1 MEGAAIGVLVY
12 IGFSLIIGALAARKV
27 KTAEDFMIAG
37 KSLSLSL
44 SIAAVFATWFGAE
57 TILGVAAE
65 VSHKGLMGAIVDPF
79 GAALCLFLVG
89 VFIIKPL
96 YKLNLLT
103 LGDFFRVRFGSR
115 VELVASILM
124 ILSYLGWI
132 AGQMVAIG
140 VLANLLLGSNLTYAT
155 LIGSFWVI
163 FYTFWGGM
171 WSVATLDFFQN
182 LIIVAGLVAV
192 VCFVFLFRNFEFPG
206 QALPENYFI
215 PYPRGGNSVQ
225 WLNYFAAWITIG
237 LGSIPQQDVF
247 QRVMAAKSEK
257 AALVSTLVGASLYL
271 TVGLL
276 PVLLAVYIRIAHPAM
291 VLASSQD
298 PEKLQALIPQY
309 IINQTPPAL
318 GWLFLGALFSAI
330 FSTASGAILA
340 AASVLSENIVKR
352 IAPNL
357 SPKSFLRAS
366 RWSVV
371 VVSIVSLSLALMDS
385 NIHSLVA
392 DSSAISLV
400 SLFIPLALGIFTP
413 KLWNSEALITGM
425 FAGLAIWMAAKYA
438 QSSIDPLIYGLIAC
452 FLVVG
457 AGEIAAQLFKNKTK
471 I

>member
-1 MEGAAIGVLVY
+1 MEGTAIGVLAY
-12 IGFSLIIGALAARKV
+12 IGFSLIIGALAAGKV

-37 KSLSLSL
+37 KSLPFSLAT
-44 SIAAVFATWFGAE
+44 AAVFATWFGAE

-65 VSHKGLMGAIVDPF
+65 VSHKGLIGAIVDPL

-103 LGDFFRVRFGSR
+103 LGDFFRVRFGSG
-115 VELVASILM
+115 VELVASVLM

-132 AGQMVAIG
+132 AGQMAALG
-140 VLANLLLGSNLTYAT
+140 VLANLLLGANLTYAT
-155 LIGSFWVI
+155 LIGSFLVI

-182 LIIVAGLVAV
+182 LIIVAGLIAV
-192 VCFVFLFRNFEFPG
+192 VYFVLFFQNFEFTS
-206 QALPENYFI
+206 QALPENYFML
-215 PYPRGGNSVQ
+215 YPRGGNSVD
-225 WLNYFAAWITIG
+225 WINYFAAWITIG

-257 AALVSTLVGASLYL
+257 AALISTLAGALLYL

-276 PVLLAVYIRIAHPAM
+276 PVLLAVCIRIAHPAM
-291 VLASSQD
+291 VLAWGQE

-309 IINQTPPAL
+309 IISQMPPAL

-352 IAPNL
+352 VAPSL
-357 SPKSFLRAS
+357 SPKSFLSVS

-371 VVSIVSLSLALMDS
+371 AVSILSLFLALIDR

-400 SLFIPLALGIFTP
+400 SLFIPLVLGIFTR
-413 KLWNSEALITGM
+413 KQWNSKALIAAM
-425 FAGLAIWMAAKYA
+425 LVGLGTWIAAKYA
-438 QSSIDPLIYGLIAC
+438 QLSIDPLIYGLAAC
-452 FLVVG
+452 ILALG
-457 AGEIAAQLFKNKTK
+457 AGEITFRLLKGRS
-471 I
+471 